1 MFRFLSIFTYT
12 ILCTVFLA
20 SAQVSADMQQ
30 SDLVVVKS
38 DGANVIED
46 PYLPKFAIKS
56 NLLYMAT
63 TTMNASAEF
72 GIGRRWTADLSV
84 GYNPFKLQEVGMNQL
99 WFAQPELRYWFCQ
112 RFERHFIG
120 LHAIYGE
127 YNIGPV
133 TFLTDTF
140 KQYRYKGRSVGAG
153 ISWGYHTPISK
164 RWALETSLGV
174 GYVKLDYDKHDCYE
188 CDKIVESRDRNY
200 FGPTK
205 AAVSL
210 IFMIN

>member
-1 MFRFLSIFTYT
+1 MFRFLFIFTYT
-12 ILCTVFLA
+12 ILCTGLFA
-20 SAQVSADMQQ
+20 SAQVVTDMPQ
-30 SDLVVVKS
+30 SELMMIKS
-38 DGANVIED
+38 DELNVVEE

-56 NLLYMAT
+56 NLLYMAAT
-63 TTMNASAEF
+63 TLNASVEF
-72 GIGRRWTADLSV
+72 GIGRRWTTDLAV
-84 GYNPFKLQEVGMNQL
+84 AYNPFRLHKVGMNQL
-99 WFAQPELRYWFCQ
+99 WFVQPELRYWFCQ

-127 YNIGPV
+127 YNIGQV
-133 TFLTDTF
+133 NFLTDTF
-140 KQYRYKGRSVGAG
+140 KQYRYKGRGVGVG

-164 RWALETSLGV
+164 RWAIEYSLGI
-174 GYVKLDYDKHDCYE
+174 GYVKLDYDKIDCYE
-188 CDKIVESRDRNY
+188 CNKVVGKRNRNY